1 MLEAVGAE
9 PTMTQS
15 PEERERLI
23 HELHVHQI
31 ELELQNN
38 ELRRIQED
46 LEISRARYFD
56 LYDLAPVSYV
66 TLNTEGVIQEVNFTA
81 ATLLG
86 LPRSALLQRSLTI
99 FIFPEDQDIYYRYR
113 RDLDP
118 AGRLLGCELRMLRP
132 DKALFWVRLETI
144 IVPGASGSAA
154 TTRMVLS
161 DITTR
166 VAAEV
171 AVRELNATL
180 ERRVDER
187 TAELQASEER
197 LRRMNLD
204 LERALRLKDEFLA
217 MMSHELRT
225 PLSIVLSLAEALN
238 EDLYG
243 PLTAAQRR
251 ALVTISQ
258 SGRHLLA
265 LLSDILDL
273 ARIAVEKDSLDRAPV
288 DIAIIC
294 QMALLMVEDAAQAKD
309 LQISRLIAPG
319 LVGLRADERRL
330 MQILVNLLSNAVK
343 FTPAG
348 GSVALEVT
356 ANVPRDHIQFSVWD
370 SGIGIAAED
379 QERIFEPFIQA
390 DARLARQYGG
400 VGLGL
405 ALVRRLVELHGGSIR
420 LVSVPNQG
428 SRFIVSLPWS
438 AAENSAP
445 AVVAAPEVAAL
456 PIWVTPPRVV
466 LADDHEPSR
475 NLYTDLLTSYGY
487 EVLTARTGEEVLA
500 LVDAHQPDVVILDIQ
515 MPGMGGLEA
524 IRRIRKNPASAGVP
538 ILVLTALA
546 MLGEHERC
554 MAAGANV
561 YLTKPANL
569 HSLLATLGGLLPQ
582 PPG

>member
-1 MLEAVGAE
+1 
-9 PTMTQS
+9 MTQS

-31 ELELQNN
+31 ELGMQND

-46 LEISRARYFD
+46 LAISHARYFD

-66 TLNTEGVIQEVNFTA
+66 TLSSDGVIQEANLTA
-81 ATLLG
+81 ATVLG
-86 LPRSALLQRSLTI
+86 VPRSALLQRPMSQ
-99 FIFPEDQDIYYRYR
+99 FVFPEDQTIYYRYHR
-113 RDLDP
+113 TL
-118 AGRLLGCELRMLRP
+118 ASMGGSQVCELRMLRQNEAP
-132 DKALFWVRLETI
+132 FWARMETSV
-144 IVPGASGSAA
+144 VPGGHNAA
-154 TTRMVLS
+154 VTRRTVLS
-161 DITTR
+161 DISTR
-166 VAAEV
+166 VAAE
-171 AVRELNATL
+171 ASVRELNATL

-187 TAELQASEER
+187 TAELRASEER
-197 LRRMNLD
+197 LRRTNLD

-225 PLSIVLSLAEALN
+225 PLSVVLSLAEALN

-243 PLTAAQRR
+243 PLTGAQRR

-273 ARIAVEKDSLDRAPV
+273 ARIAVGQELLDRESV
-288 DIAIIC
+288 DIAVIC

-319 LVGLRADERRL
+319 LVGLHADARRL
-330 MQILVNLLSNAVK
+330 MQILVNLLNNAVK

-356 ANVPRDHIQFSVWD
+356 TNVARDHIQFSVWD
-370 SGIGIAAED
+370 SGIGIALED

-405 ALVRRLVELHGGSIR
+405 ALVQRLAELHGGNIR
-420 LVSVPNQG
+420 LVSVLGQG

-438 AAENSAP
+438 AAENCAP

-487 EVLTARTGEEVLA
+487 QVLTAQTGEEALA
-500 LVDAHQPDVVILDIQ
+500 LVAAQQPDAVILDIQ
-515 MPGMGGLEA
+515 MPGMGGLEV
-524 IRRIRKNPASAGVP
+524 IRRIRANPASAGMPV
-538 ILVLTALA
+538 LVLTALA
-546 MLGEHERC
+546 MLGDRERC

-569 HSLLATLGGLLPQ
+569 HNLLAKLGGLLPQ